1 MTLLQHAGL
10 ALASTLLPLA
20 VAAAEAPTGGPHD
33 FDFEFGSWTAKL
45 KRLDKPLSGSTTWVE
60 YSGTSVV
67 HKFWDGEANIGELR
81 VASATNRLD
90 GMSIRLY
97 NPETQQ
103 WNIYWSNSRLA
114 EVLTPP
120 MVGGFHDG
128 HGEFYANDTWDG
140 KPIVARFLITITDP
154 RSFRLEQAFSPD
166 ERKTWETNWVATF
179 TKTAES

>member
-1 MTLLQHAGL
+1 MSKKFLY
-10 ALASTLLPLA
+10 
-20 VAAAEAPTGGPHD
+20 
-33 FDFEFGSWTAKL
+33 AKY
-45 KRLDKPLSGSTTWVE
+45 E
-60 YSGTSVV
+60 GTSVV

-97 NPETQQ
+97 NPRTRQ

-120 MVGGFHDG
+120 MVGGFDDG
-128 HGEFYANDTWDG
+128 RGEFYANDTLDG
-140 KPIVARFLITITDP
+140 KPIVARFLITIENP
-154 RSFRLEQAFSPD
+154 RSFKLEQAFSPD

-179 TKTAES
+179 TKTAGS

>member
-33 FDFEFGSWTAKL
+33 FDFEFGSWTAAL
-45 KRLDKPLSGSTTWVE
+45 ERLDKPLSGSTTWVE

-97 NPETQQ
+97 NPKTRQ
-103 WNIYWSNSRLA
+103 WNIYWSNSKLA

-120 MVGGFHDG
+120 M
-128 HGEFYANDTWDG
+128 
-140 KPIVARFLITITDP
+140 VARFLITITDP

>member
-20 VAAAEAPTGGPHD
+20 VAAAEAPIGGPHD

-60 YSGTSVV
+60 YNGTSVV
-67 HKFWDGEANIGELR
+67 RKFWDGEANIGELR

-90 GMSIRLY
+90 GMTIRLY
-97 NPETQQ
+97 NAKTRQ

-128 HGEFYANDTWDG
+128 RGEFYANDTLDG
-140 KPIVARFLITITDP
+140 KPIVARFLITVADP
-154 RSFRLEQAFSPD
+154 RSFTLEQAFSPD
-166 ERKTWETNWVATF
+166 DRKTWETNWVATF
-179 TKTAES
+179 TKTAGS